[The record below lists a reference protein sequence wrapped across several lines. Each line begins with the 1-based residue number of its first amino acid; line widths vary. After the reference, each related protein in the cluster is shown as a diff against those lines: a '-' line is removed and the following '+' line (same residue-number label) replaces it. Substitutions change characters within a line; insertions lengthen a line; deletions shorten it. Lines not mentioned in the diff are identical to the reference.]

1 MASPLAGRLVLIT
14 SGPTR
19 EHLDPIRYLTNSS
32 SGRTGVALAKAAA
45 ARGAR
50 VVVVSGP
57 SELAFPPSITVV
69 RVTTGLQMHAA
80 VLRRAKRADVIIGA
94 AAVSDWRFSKSS
106 DRKIKRKPGALRL
119 TLLPNP
125 DIIKAAARRRPK
137 GRDQIIVGFALET
150 HDALSHAKQKLER
163 KGLDAVVVNGPSAL
177 AGKTSAAVLLLRGG
191 AARNLGKGAKS
202 AIARRIIKEVER
214 IFERRTEGADAPV
227 KKSR

>member
-32 SGRTGVALAKAAA
+32 SGRMGQALASAAA

-57 SELAFPPSITVV
+57 SELAFPPSIQVV

-94 AAVSDWRFSKSS
+94 AAVSDWRFAKFS
-106 DRKIKRKPGALRL
+106 DRKIKRKPGPLRL

-125 DIIKAAARRRPK
+125 DIIKAAALRRPK

-150 HDALSHAKQKLER
+150 HDARSHAKQKLAR
-163 KGLDAVVVNGPSAL
+163 KGLDAVVVNGAASL
-177 AGKTSAAVLLLRGG
+177 AGKSTSAVFVSRGG
-191 AARNLGKGAKS
+191 AARALGSGAKTG
-202 AIARRIIKEVER
+202 IARRIIKEVER
-214 IFERRTEGADAPV
+214 IFERRAEGADAAV
-227 KKSR
+227 KKPA